1 MSSRFSFHS
10 NFIIQ
15 FSIMSVYRLG
25 VYVVRLRLVIEQE
38 ISMESV
44 VLELMKRW
52 LDINTSN
59 IFDSFSWSPERL
71 PNSR

>member
-59 IFDSFSWSPERL
+59 IFDSFS
-71 PNSR
+71 